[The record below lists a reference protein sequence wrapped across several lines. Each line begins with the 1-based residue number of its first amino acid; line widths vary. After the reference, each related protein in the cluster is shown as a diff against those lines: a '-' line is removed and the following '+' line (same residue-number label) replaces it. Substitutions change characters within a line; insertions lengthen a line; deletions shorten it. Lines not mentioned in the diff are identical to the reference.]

1 VVRRP
6 DAGIVRLRCRQPLLI
21 APGDVVVLRDAARRR
36 TLGGAV
42 CVTTPRP
49 APASGGGTAPARAAR
64 PAALGLAEQLG
75 AAELARVEAEIRA
88 GIAGEGRLTLPG
100 LRDRL
105 GVSRRQ
111 AKAFLDYFDA
121 VGLTRR
127 RADDTRVLRRRAA
140 PPGMG
145 AADPPVPQP

>member
-1 VVRRP
+1 MP
-6 DAGIVRLRCRQPLLI
+6 
-21 APGDVVVLRDAARRR
+21 RDRRR
-36 TLGGAV
+36 SES
-42 CVTTPRP
+42 P
-49 APASGGGTAPARAAR
+49 SG
-64 PAALGLAEQLG
+64 L

-88 GIAGEGRLTLPG
+88 AIDGEGRLTLPG

-127 RADDTRVLRRRAA
+127 RADDTRVLRRRPAT
-140 PPGMG
+140 PVVG
-145 AADPPVPQP
+145 AVICLSCNRRIEMCES

>member
-1 VVRRP
+1 
-6 DAGIVRLRCRQPLLI
+6 
-21 APGDVVVLRDAARRR
+21 VVVLRDAAGRR

-42 CVTTPRP
+42 CVTPPRP
-49 APASGGGTAPARAAR
+49 APVSVGDTAPRAAR
-64 PAALGLAEQLG
+64 PQALGLAERLG
-75 AAELARVEAEIRA
+75 PAELARVEAEIRA
-88 GIAGEGRLTLPG
+88 AIAAEGRLTLPG

-140 PPGMG
+140 PPAIG
-145 AADPPVPQP
+145 AVDPPVAQP